1 MKAMTPLKIIDIKKI
16 LIVLQSAIEGLLA
29 ITYLMIIF
37 LMVVALMIVI
47 S

>member
-1 MKAMTPLKIIDIKKI
+1 MKAMTPLKIIYIKKI
-16 LIVLQSAIEGLLA
+16 LIVLQSAIEALLA

-37 LMVVALMIVI
+37 LLVVALMIVI